1 MPDGGKITVELNQDV
16 ETKDLPRKA
25 KDKKIV
31 LKISDTGIGMSKKTL
46 EKLFTPF
53 FTTKEFGTGLGLS
66 TVKKI
71 VEAHRGDIKVESE
84 PGKGTTVKVRLPQIL

>member
-1 MPDGGKITVELNQDV
+1 VVQVNEEEKGKGVPQNSLGIHPEG
-16 ETKDLPRKA
+16 KR
-25 KDKKIV
+25 II
-31 LKISDTGIGMSKKTL
+31 LKISDNGMGMSKATL

-53 FTTKEFGTGLGLS
+53 FTTKEHGTGLGLS

-84 PGKGTTVKVRLPQIL
+84 RGKGTTVIVGLSLV